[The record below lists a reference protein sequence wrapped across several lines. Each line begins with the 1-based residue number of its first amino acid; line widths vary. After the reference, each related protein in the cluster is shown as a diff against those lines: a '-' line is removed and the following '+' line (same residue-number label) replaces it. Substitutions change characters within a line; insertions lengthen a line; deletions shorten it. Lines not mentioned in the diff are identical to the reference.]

1 MTRHEYLDRVPKMLW
16 PVRKPTNER
25 SNRVLAV
32 LLLDGYREGAQIV
45 GNLRIFRH
53 QRIDVANIDI
63 NRLYAGPLGAR
74 TEEPAAAS
82 DRKRGVE
89 RIGRNRELQQLDAAS
104 VLTLVPALW

>member
-16 PVRKPTNER
+16 PVGKPTNER

-32 LLLDGYREGAQIV
+32 LLLDGYRAGAQIV

-53 QRIDVANIDI
+53 QRIDVANLDI
-63 NRLYAGPLGAR
+63 NRLYAGPFGAR

-82 DRKRGVE
+82 GHTRGVQ
-89 RIGRNRELQQLDAAS
+89 RSAGNR
-104 VLTLVPALW
+104 ALHPSGAR

>member
-16 PVRKPTNER
+16 PVGKPTNER

-53 QRIDVANIDI
+53 QRMDVANVDI
-63 NRLYAGPLGAR
+63 KRLYAGRFVAR
-74 TEEPAAAS
+74 TEDPAAAP
-82 DRKRGVE
+82 DHTVGV
-89 RIGRNRELQQLDAAS
+89 GRVLGRREIPQFDA
-104 VLTLVPALW
+104 PY